1 MSATATSFLSLEL
14 KVTGFF
20 RVSQAFL
27 CKGKSN
33 LEKNVSSGIVGQTT
47 KARSGTSEVSQR
59 VSPRTPRQPKPTLL
73 ENNSTSSSNQT
84 IRTPKERSP
93 KVIERKSPRSPVPE
107 KRRPNR
113 ITELES
119 QISQLQEDLKK
130 AREQLCSS
138 ESGKKQAQLDAE
150 DSKKQLLALSS
161 KLEESQQQ
169 LRELSISEETHLVE
183 LQKISQ
189 ERDEAWK
196 SELEAIQKQHSVDS
210 TALASANNEIQCL
223 KVQLETVA
231 ASEAEQTKHA
241 ESVNEELQSLKE
253 NLAET
258 LCLVENMKNQLKD
271 CKESETQAQEVVSE
285 TLQQLE
291 TAKKT
296 VESLRLDGMKA
307 IESYDSIASE
317 LERSRARVSF
327 LEGLVSKLNA
337 GLDNG
342 SSNNL
347 PLIPS
352 SEYEEELSYLR
363 SEVGRL
369 RSALETAEAKYSEEQ
384 VRSTAQITSAYE
396 LMEQIKSGSTLKEA
410 KLESELKKTRVDIE
424 ELKANLM
431 DKETELQGII
441 EENDGLNSKLE
452 KSLSSQREY
461 KLEKELKVLKEHLA
475 NLKANLMDKETELQS
490 IAEENEM
497 LKVEIKKS
505 KVENTKNG
513 VAEVEA
519 ARSSEREALSK
530 LGLVMEEAD
539 KSSKRAARVTEQLDA
554 AQAANAEME
563 AELRRLKVQSDQ
575 WRKAAEAAASMLSG
589 GNNGKFMERTGS
601 LDSSFSPGGG
611 KINSLYSED
620 MDDDYLKKKN
630 GNMLKKIGV
639 LWKKPQK

>member
-1 MSATATSFLSLEL
+1 M
-14 KVTGFF
+14 
-20 RVSQAFL
+20 
-27 CKGKSN
+27 
-33 LEKNVSSGIVGQTT
+33 QTP
-47 KARSGTSEVSQR
+47 KARTGTSEVPQR
-59 VSPRTPRQPKPTLL
+59 VSPRTARQPKPTLL
-73 ENNSTSSSNQT
+73 ETDSASSSSQAT
-84 IRTPKERSP
+84 RTPKERSP
-93 KVIERKSPRSPVPE
+93 KVIERRSPRSPVPE
-107 KRRPNR
+107 KKRPNR

-130 AREQLCSS
+130 SREQLCSS
-138 ESGKKQAQLDAE
+138 ESGKKQALLDAE

-169 LRELSISEETHLVE
+169 LRELSTSEETHLVE

-189 ERDEAWK
+189 ERDEAWQ

-210 TALASANNEIQCL
+210 TALASAVDEIQWL
-223 KVQLETVA
+223 KVQLEMVA
-231 ASEAEQTKHA
+231 ASEAEQRKHA
-241 ESVNEELQSLKE
+241 ELVNGELQSLKG

-258 LCLVENMKNQLKD
+258 LSLVENMKNQLKD
-271 CKESETQAQEVVSE
+271 CKESEAQAQEVVSE
-285 TLQQLE
+285 TLLQLE

-307 IESYDSIASE
+307 IESYNSIASE
-317 LERSRARVSF
+317 LKQSRAHVSF
-327 LEGLVSKLNA
+327 LEGLVSKLNVDLNNA
-337 GLDNG
+337 G
-342 SSNNL
+342 NNL
-347 PLIPS
+347 PLTPS
-352 SEYEEELSYLR
+352 GEHDIGQEFGEQVDGQSTTIEEELSNLR

-369 RSALETAEAKYSEEQ
+369 RSVLETSEARYSEEQ
-384 VRSTAQITSAYE
+384 IRSTVQITSAYE
-396 LMEQIKSGSTLKEA
+396 LMEQIKSGSSLKEA
-410 KLESELKKTRVDIE
+410 KLESELKKTKVDIE

-441 EENDGLNSKLE
+441 EENEGLNLKLE
-452 KSLSSQREY
+452 KSLSCQREY
-461 KLEKELKVLKEHLA
+461 KLEKELKDLKEHLA
-475 NLKANLMDKETELQS
+475 DLKANLMDKETELQS

-497 LKVEIKKS
+497 MKLEIKKS
-505 KVENTKNG
+505 QVDNSKVKNG

-519 ARSSEREALSK
+519 ARSAEREALAK
-530 LGLVMEEAD
+530 LGVVMEEAD
-539 KSSKRAARVTEQLDA
+539 RSSKRAARVTEQLDA

-575 WRKAAEAAASMLSG
+575 WRKAAEAAASMLSA

-601 LDSSFSPGGG
+601 LDSNYSPVGG

-620 MDDDYLKKKN
+620 MDDDLLKKKN